1 MKRIVFKK
9 RNVLEWEEVPEPSIQ
24 GKNQA
29 LVRPLAVSRCDLDIP
44 ILQGHTLMRPGF
56 PIGHEFVGEIL
67 ETSSE
72 ISNEYP
78 KGTKVIIPFQISC
91 GFCPDC
97 IGGHSKA
104 CSSVP
109 FASHYGMG
117 SSAKEF
123 GGALAEKIWIPYAN
137 QMLIPLP
144 LGLDPIALAG
154 ISDNIVEAWK
164 LVGQWL
170 EKKPNSPVM
179 ILGGFASSIS
189 LYSASLAVGMGS
201 SEVLYLD
208 NDPERLKI
216 AESLGATAVPYS
228 TLPKAWDKKFPL
240 IVDCHGLKEG
250 MNFAL
255 KSLSTEGIYGS
266 AAIFWTNKLEIPYLE
281 LYNTGVTLKIGRVDS
296 REHIP
301 KILEKIEEK
310 KIQPEKVVTATCD
323 FEDAIHAWPEP
334 AVKLVVNMNS

>member
-9 RNVLEWEEVPEPSIQ
+9 KNVLEWENVAEPTIR
-24 GKNQA
+24 GTDQA
-29 LVRPLAVSRCDLDIP
+29 IVKPIAVSRCDLDIP

-56 PIGHEFVGEIL
+56 PIGHEFVGEIE
-67 ETSSE
+67 ETSPE
-72 ISNEYP
+72 IATQYP

-91 GFCPDC
+91 GLCPDC
-97 IGGHSKA
+97 AGGHSKA
-104 CSSVP
+104 CTSVSP
-109 FASHYGMG
+109 MSHYGMG

-123 GGALAEKIWIPYAN
+123 GGALSEKIWIPYAK

-144 LGLDPIALAG
+144 QGLDPIALAG

-201 SEVLYLD
+201 SEVLFLD

-216 AESLGATAVPYS
+216 ADSLGATAVSYS
-228 TLPKAWDKKFPL
+228 TLPKSWEKKFPL
-240 IVDCHGLKEG
+240 IADCHGLKEG
-250 MNFAL
+250 LDFSL
-255 KSLSTEGIYGS
+255 RSLSTEGIYGS
-266 AAIFWTNKLEIPYLE
+266 ASIFWTNKLEIPYLE
-281 LYNTGVTLKIGRVDS
+281 LYNTGSTLKIGRVDS

-301 KILEKIEEK
+301 KILNKISEK
-310 KIQPEKVVTATCD
+310 KIEPEKVVTQTCS
-323 FEDAIHAWPEP
+323 FEEAIDAWMEP
-334 AVKLVVNMNS
+334 AVKLVVKMDS